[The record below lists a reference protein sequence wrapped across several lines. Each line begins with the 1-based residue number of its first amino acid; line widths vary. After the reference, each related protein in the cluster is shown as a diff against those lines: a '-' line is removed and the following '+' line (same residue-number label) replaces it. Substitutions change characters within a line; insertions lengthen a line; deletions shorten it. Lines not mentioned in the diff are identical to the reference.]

1 MSYRILL
8 LTDQPADA
16 STLEAAL
23 SKARDGPYTTEWLR
37 QLSAGLERIAK
48 GGIDAILVDMTL
60 VDSVGIATFD
70 RLFAAAPRI
79 PIMTL
84 SAMEEEP
91 LAIEAVQRGAQGYLS
106 KGYFSSSLV
115 PQSLHTTIQRKA
127 LEESLFKEKARA
139 EIALNSIGDAV
150 ICTDTRGNI
159 EFLNPAAEQITGWE
173 REEAQGQPIA
183 EVFQII
189 NGVTREPQRNSV
201 ELVVKRDELMGL
213 PPHTLLVR
221 RDGSEI
227 AIKDSAAPI
236 HDWHGDVT
244 GAVIVFHDA
253 SAAQAMTEKMS
264 HLAHHDFLTN
274 LPNRVVLNDRIQQAI
289 TLAKRN
295 GTQVAVLFLD
305 LDNFK
310 TINDSLGHRVGD
322 ALLQSVTQRLT
333 ECVRRSDT
341 ISRQGGD
348 EFVILVAEDMQEDA
362 AANIAESVLDALNT
376 SHLIEERELLVTTS
390 IGISVYPGDG
400 ETSEVLIMNAD
411 TAMYHAKEMGRNNY
425 QFFSSEMNIRAV
437 ERQRIES
444 GLRRAL
450 KKHEFVLHYQPIFQ
464 LESGAITGV
473 EALVRWVDRERG
485 TLFPD
490 QFIPIAEACG
500 LIVPLGRWV
509 LREACT
515 QAKRW
520 QNGRVTPL
528 SIAVNISALEFRDK
542 QFVESVRAVLLDTGL
557 PPNLLQLELTE
568 SILMRDADAS
578 SAILRELKDLG
589 VQLAIDDFG
598 TGYSSL
604 SYLRHFPID
613 ILKID
618 RSFVADITLPNDGGI
633 VVSAV
638 ISMANSMKKRVVA
651 EGVELQAQVDLLRAQ
666 NCGDV
671 QGYLF
676 SRPLNAHD
684 LGILLDG
691 GRVTSLGTT

>member
-236 HDWHGDVT
+236 HDWHGEVT

>member
-691 GRVTSLGTT
+691 GRVPSLGTT

>member
-1 MSYRILL
+1 
-8 LTDQPADA
+8 
-16 STLEAAL
+16 
-23 SKARDGPYTTEWLR
+23 
-37 QLSAGLERIAK
+37 
-48 GGIDAILVDMTL
+48 
-60 VDSVGIATFD
+60 
-70 RLFAAAPRI
+70 
-79 PIMTL
+79 
-84 SAMEEEP
+84 
-91 LAIEAVQRGAQGYLS
+91 
-106 KGYFSSSLV
+106 
-115 PQSLHTTIQRKA
+115 
-127 LEESLFKEKARA
+127 
-139 EIALNSIGDAV
+139 
-150 ICTDTRGNI
+150 
-159 EFLNPAAEQITGWE
+159 
-173 REEAQGQPIA
+173 
-183 EVFQII
+183 
-189 NGVTREPQRNSV
+189 
-201 ELVVKRDELMGL
+201 
-213 PPHTLLVR
+213 
-221 RDGSEI
+221 
-227 AIKDSAAPI
+227 
-236 HDWHGDVT
+236 
-244 GAVIVFHDA
+244 
-253 SAAQAMTEKMS
+253 
-264 HLAHHDFLTN
+264 
-274 LPNRVVLNDRIQQAI
+274 
-289 TLAKRN
+289 
-295 GTQVAVLFLD
+295 
-305 LDNFK
+305 
-310 TINDSLGHRVGD
+310 
-322 ALLQSVTQRLT
+322 LT

-509 LREACT
+509 LQEACT

-691 GRVTSLGTT
+691 GRVPSLGTT

>member
-189 NGVTREPQRNSV
+189 NGVTREPQRNTV